1 MTSIDSEELQRCLSR
16 HFSAMNNYCESLKLP
31 ESKIQEISEGII
43 SLIDNAAVE
52 RIEGDDYQ

>member
-1 MTSIDSEELQRCLSR
+1 
-16 HFSAMNNYCESLKLP
+16 MNNYCESLKLP

-43 SLIDNAAVE
+43 SLMDNAAVE